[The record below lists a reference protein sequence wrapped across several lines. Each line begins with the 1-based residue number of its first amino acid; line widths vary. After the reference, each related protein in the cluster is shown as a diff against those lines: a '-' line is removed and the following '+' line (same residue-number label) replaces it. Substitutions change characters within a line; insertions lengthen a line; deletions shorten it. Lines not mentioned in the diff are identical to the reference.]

1 LRRLEDRSRK
11 RYGGPFSEGVLNDLI
26 KDGLLPALERSKNE
40 GLRPVYE
47 AGARHYRRGLQIKR
61 LMSRGVSGRDALRIQ
76 LFLRGYGIKPWDVR
90 EAVRRE
96 YARHLRSVF
105 AQIRSTY
112 LDKTR
117 EIGPAHKSSLR
128 KHMGTL
134 DERFEAAGLELSPD
148 AYIRLIREAKSP
160 INVTG
165 LLAGWLSI
173 DPGSD
178 TFSDRIENA
187 LSQHDAKFMEARDAF
202 HMVDKGLYSR
212 LLGARII
219 NDPIIATIAFIR
231 MLCCVQYGSAN
242 NFSSLPRELVE
253 FASKIRDIIGL

>member
-1 LRRLEDRSRK
+1 
-11 RYGGPFSEGVLNDLI
+11 
-26 KDGLLPALERSKNE
+26 
-40 GLRPVYE
+40 
-47 AGARHYRRGLQIKR
+47 
-61 LMSRGVSGRDALRIQ
+61 
-76 LFLRGYGIKPWDVR
+76 
-90 EAVRRE
+90 
-96 YARHLRSVF
+96 
-105 AQIRSTY
+105 
-112 LDKTR
+112 
-117 EIGPAHKSSLR
+117 
-128 KHMGTL
+128 MGTL